1 LLLESELA
9 LAQGREKM
17 ETLRNILSE
26 IGGII
31 EHPIVHVNQRPLTI
45 MSIVLGI
52 VILLVFI
59 LISKGL
65 RKLLKTRVF
74 DKYELDEGIQLVIL
88 KLMHYLL
95 VGLGIIIAVQS
106 IGLNLTSLAV
116 VFGLLSVGIGF
127 GLQNVASN
135 FVSGLIILFE
145 RPIKIGDRITIG
157 DVWGDVVNIS
167 LRATLV
173 RTVDNITIIVPNSE
187 FISSQVIN
195 WSHRDPKVRVHIPV
209 GVAYGSDVPLVIK
222 SLLEVAENHPHVMK
236 DPAPKVWFSEFGNSS
251 LNFELL
257 VWILNPKQRLDTISE
272 LNRGI
277 DDIFRKNKIQIPFP
291 QRDLHVRSSVPIEAS
306 TGIGNENKRET

>member
-1 LLLESELA
+1 
-9 LAQGREKM
+9 M
-17 ETLRNILSE
+17 ETLRTIMGE
-26 IGGII
+26 IGRII
-31 EHPIVHVNQRPLTI
+31 EYPIVHVNQKPLTI

-52 VILLVFI
+52 IILLVFVFV
-59 LISKGL
+59 SKGL
-65 RKLLKTRVF
+65 RKLVKTRLF

-88 KLMHYLL
+88 KLTHYLL
-95 VGLGIIIAVQS
+95 VGLGVIIAVQS

-167 LRATLV
+167 LRATLI
-173 RTVDNITIIVPNSE
+173 RTVDNIAIIVPNSE

-195 WSHRDPKVRVHIPV
+195 WSHGDPKVRVHIPV
-209 GVAYGSDVPLVIK
+209 GVAYGSDVPLVTK
-222 SLLEVAENHPHVMK
+222 SLLEVAGNHPEVMK
-236 DPAPKVWFSEFGNSS
+236 DPPPKVWFSEFGDSS

-257 VWILNPKQRLDTISE
+257 AWTLDPKKRPDILSE
-272 LNRGI
+272 LNRAI
-277 DDIFRKNKIQIPFP
+277 DEIFRKNKIEIPFH

-306 TGIGNENKRET
+306 SRNRNESNRET

>member
-1 LLLESELA
+1 
-9 LAQGREKM
+9 M
-17 ETLRNILSE
+17 ETLRTIMGE
-26 IGGII
+26 IGRII

-52 VILLVFI
+52 VILLVFV

-65 RKLLKTRVF
+65 RKLLKTRLF

-88 KLMHYLL
+88 KLTHYLL
-95 VGLGIIIAVQS
+95 VGLGVIIAVQF

-167 LRATLV
+167 LRATLI
-173 RTVDNITIIVPNSE
+173 RTVDNIAIIVPNSE

-222 SLLEVAENHPHVMK
+222 SLLETAENHPEVMK
-236 DPAPKVWFSEFGNSS
+236 DPPPKVWFSEFGDSS

-257 VWILNPKQRLDTISE
+257 VWTLDPKKRLDVISK

-291 QRDLHVRSSVPIEAS
+291 QRDLHVRSSVPIRAF
-306 TGIGNENKRET
+306 TGNQNESNQET

>member
-1 LLLESELA
+1 
-9 LAQGREKM
+9 M
-17 ETLRNILSE
+17 ETLRNIMSE
-26 IGGII
+26 MGRVI
-31 EHPIVHVNQRPLTI
+31 EYPIVHVNQRPLTI

-52 VILLVFI
+52 VILLVFV

-74 DKYELDEGIQLVIL
+74 DKYQLDEGIQLVIL
-88 KLMHYLL
+88 KLTHYLL

-195 WSHRDPKVRVHIPV
+195 WSHGDPKVRVHILV

-222 SLLEVAENHPHVMK
+222 SLLEVADNHPDVMK
-236 DPAPKVWFSEFGNSS
+236 DPAPRVWFTDFGDSS

-257 VWILNPKQRLDTISE
+257 VWTPDPKKRHDIISE

-277 DDIFRKNKIQIPFP
+277 DNIFRRNKIQIPFP
-291 QRDLHVRSSVPIEAS
+291 QRDLHVRSSVPIQAFS
-306 TGIGNENKRET
+306 GTKNEDGPGA

>member
-1 LLLESELA
+1 
-9 LAQGREKM
+9 M
-17 ETLRNILSE
+17 ETLRTIMSE
-26 IGGII
+26 IGRII

-52 VILLVFI
+52 IILLVFVFV
-59 LISKGL
+59 SRGL
-65 RKLLKTRVF
+65 RKLLKSRVF
-74 DKYELDEGIQLVIL
+74 DKYEVDEGIQLVIL
-88 KLMHYLL
+88 KLTHYLL
-95 VGLGIIIAVQS
+95 VGLGVIIAVQS

-157 DVWGDVVNIS
+157 EVWGDVENIS

-173 RTVDNITIIVPNSE
+173 RTIDNITIIVPNSE
-187 FISSQVIN
+187 FISSKVIN
-195 WSHRDPKVRVHIPV
+195 WSHGDPKVRVHIPV
-209 GVAYGSDVPLVIK
+209 GVAYGSDVPLVTE
-222 SLLEVAENHPHVMK
+222 SLLEVAQNHPDVMK
-236 DPAPKVWFSEFGNSS
+236 DPAPRVWFTEFGNSS

-257 VWILNPKQRLDTISE
+257 VWTLDPKKRLDVISE
-272 LNRGI
+272 LNKGI

-291 QRDLHVRSSVPIEAS
+291 QRDLHVRSSVPIQAF
-306 TGIGNENKRET
+306 TGSQNEGNPGT

>member
-1 LLLESELA
+1 
-9 LAQGREKM
+9 M
-17 ETLRNILSE
+17 ETFETILSE
-26 IGGII
+26 IGRII
-31 EHPIVHVNQRPLTI
+31 EHPIVYVNQKPLTI

-52 VILLVFI
+52 VILLVFV

-65 RKLLKTRVF
+65 RKVFKRRIF
-74 DKYELDEGIQLVIL
+74 DKYQLDEGIQLIIL
-88 KLMHYLL
+88 KLTHYLL
-95 VGLGIIIAVQS
+95 IGLGIIIAVQS

-157 DVWGDVVNIS
+157 DVWGDVENIS
-167 LRATLV
+167 LRATLI

-209 GVAYGSDVPLVIK
+209 GVSYGSDVSLVIS
-222 SLLEVAENHPHVMK
+222 SLLEVAKNHPEVMK
-236 DPAPKVWFSEFGNSS
+236 DPPPKVWFTQFGDSS

-257 VWILNPKQRLDTISE
+257 AWTLDPKKRPDIISDLNKE
-272 LNRGI
+272 I
-277 DDIFRKNKIQIPFP
+277 DRIFRKNKVEIPFP
-291 QRDLHVRSSVPIEAS
+291 QRDLHVRSSVPIEAL
-306 TGIGNENKRET
+306 TQKKD

>member
-1 LLLESELA
+1 
-9 LAQGREKM
+9 M
-17 ETLRNILSE
+17 ETLRTIMSE
-26 IGGII
+26 IGRII

-52 VILLVFI
+52 IILLVFVFV
-59 LISKGL
+59 SRGL
-65 RKLLKTRVF
+65 RKLLKSRVF
-74 DKYELDEGIQLVIL
+74 DKYEVDEGIQLVIL
-88 KLMHYLL
+88 KLTHYLL
-95 VGLGIIIAVQS
+95 VGLGVIIAVQS

-157 DVWGDVVNIS
+157 EVWGDVENIS

-173 RTVDNITIIVPNSE
+173 RTIDNITIIVPNSE
-187 FISSQVIN
+187 FISSKVIN
-195 WSHRDPKVRVHIPV
+195 WSHGDPKVRVHIPV
-209 GVAYGSDVPLVIK
+209 GVAYGSDVPLVTE
-222 SLLEVAENHPHVMK
+222 SLLEVAQNHPDVMK
-236 DPAPKVWFSEFGNSS
+236 DPAPRVWFTEFGNSS

-257 VWILNPKQRLDTISE
+257 VWTLDPKKRLDVISE
-272 LNRGI
+272 LNKGI

-291 QRDLHVRSSVPIEAS
+291 QRDLHVRSSVPIQAF
-306 TGIGNENKRET
+306 TGSQNEGHPGT